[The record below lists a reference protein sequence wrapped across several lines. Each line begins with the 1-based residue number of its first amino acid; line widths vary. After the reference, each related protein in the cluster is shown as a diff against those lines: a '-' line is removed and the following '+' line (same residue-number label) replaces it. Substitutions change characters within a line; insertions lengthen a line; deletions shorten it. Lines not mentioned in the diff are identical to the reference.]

1 MESRMTLCN
10 MSIEGG
16 ARIGYVNPDETTFRY
31 LEGRPYAPKGPEWEE
46 AKRRWLAFRSD
57 PDARYDDVVTFRAEE
72 IAPTVT
78 WGITPGQAIP
88 IDGRIPLLE
97 ELPPEERP
105 VAEEALAYMGFRP
118 GQAIK
123 GVPIQVA
130 FIGSCTN
137 ARLSDLREVA
147 RHLKG
152 HKVKKGVR
160 AWWCR
165 ARSGWRGRPRRR
177 GSPKSSARR
186 GLSGGCPA
194 APCAWP

>member
-105 VAEEALAYMGFRP
+105 VAEEALATWASG
-118 GQAIK
+118 
-123 GVPIQVA
+123 
-130 FIGSCTN
+130 
-137 ARLSDLREVA
+137 
-147 RHLKG
+147 
-152 HKVKKGVR
+152 
-160 AWWCR
+160 R
-165 ARSGWRGRPRRR
+165 ARPSRGCPSRWPSSVAAPTP
-177 GSPKSSARR
+177 GSPTSGRWPATSR
-186 GLSGGCPA
+186 GTR
-194 APCAWP
+194 